1 MESENQSTTKTLND
15 LKDSNSSS
23 IQDAKESLRIEKQT
37 METKMKEALQKKIE
51 SFANQELL
59 KEKYET
65 LKQQKDQ
72 EDDKNHVSIRELK
85 DQYQKKVEQ

>member
-1 MESENQSTTKTLND
+1 
-15 LKDSNSSS
+15 
-23 IQDAKESLRIEKQT
+23 
-37 METKMKEALQKKIE
+37 METKLKEALQKKIE

-85 DQYQKKVEQ
+85 DQF